1 MSGAI
6 LRNAGGPL
14 SPAGAS
20 APQTRRR
27 RFLGPRRSWE
37 HRRRGWVL
45 PLREAFPL
53 QMDDFDRRLER
64 ELAWML
70 DRVVRTPAPP
80 RRGHPGSKPLLKI
93 FSATGASIAPVATV
107 VVLADS
113 AEPAIAAPA
122 LS

>member
-1 MSGAI
+1 MTWPP
-6 LRNAGGPL
+6 LRNAV
-14 SPAGAS
+14 SPPSPGGAS
-20 APQTRRR
+20 ASQTRRAWSR
-27 RFLGPRRSWE
+27 GGRRSWE

-113 AEPAIAAPA
+113 AEPAMAAPA